1 MIAVFQQI
9 YTKLSE
15 KERKILTV
23 AVLFLILAFV
33 DRLFLSPTS
42 ERLKTLDQNIKEE
55 ENDIKKDLHFLSYK
69 AKILKESETL
79 RPYFSQK
86 EKTEEEIIA
95 SFLKKIE
102 ILATQANVNLVKV
115 SPSEAKDK
123 KGYKEYSANL
133 ECSGTLPNIV
143 MFLHLVDSSPDLL
156 KTTKLNMSVKK
167 AGAEDLLSTMT
178 VTKIIMDPAGN
189 AADVTIIP
197 PESGREIHANAP
209 VKRTETIVRDDTDDA
224 QHNEVKIT
232 HVKFS
237 TE

>member
-1 MIAVFQQI
+1 MFQQI

-15 KERKILTV
+15 KERKILYVTI
-23 AVLFLILAFV
+23 LFIILAFV
-33 DRLFLSPTS
+33 DRLFLSPTG
-42 ERLKTLDQNIKEE
+42 ERLKTLDQDIKEE

-79 RPYFSQK
+79 RPYFSHK

-102 ILATQANVNLVKV
+102 ILATQANINLVKV

-133 ECSGTLPNIV
+133 ECSGTLPNLV
-143 MFLHLVDSSPDLL
+143 TFLHLVDSSSDLL

-167 AGAEDLLSTMT
+167 AGTEDLLSTMT
-178 VTKIIMDPAGN
+178 VTKIIMDPSGN
-189 AADVTIIP
+189 STDVAIVP
-197 PESGREIHANAP
+197 PESDREIHIDVP
-209 VKRTETIVRDDTDDA
+209 LKKQETVIRDDTDVSNE
-224 QHNEVKIT
+224 NEVKIT
-232 HVKFS
+232 DVKFS